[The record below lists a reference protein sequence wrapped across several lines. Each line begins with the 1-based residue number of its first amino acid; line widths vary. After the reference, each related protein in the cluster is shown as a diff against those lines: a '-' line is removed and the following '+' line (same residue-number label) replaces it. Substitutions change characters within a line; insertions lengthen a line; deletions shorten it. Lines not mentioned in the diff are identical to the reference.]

1 MFYVKIAMIYAFF
14 YAVTTF
20 VALKTPVNN
29 PALAFF
35 IPSVFAMM
43 FYGKFKLN
51 SGKVNVAKHALCCGI
66 IFSVTSVILA
76 AIIQHFFD
84 WLKNPTLLYLMAFG
98 GNFLF
103 PFLLFPKISNAQ
115 TP

>member
-1 MFYVKIAMIYAFF
+1 MFYLKIAMIYAFF
-14 YAVTTF
+14 FGVTTF

-43 FYGKFKLN
+43 FYGKSKLS
-51 SGKVNVAKHALCCGI
+51 SGKVNVSKHALYCGV
-66 IFSVTSVILA
+66 IFSVISVVLA
-76 AIIQHFFD
+76 AVIQHYSG
-84 WLKNPTLLYLMAFG
+84 WMKNPTLLYLMAFG